1 MKNKIESTIII
12 TAENQERFIER
23 CIKSCL
29 NQSVKNI
36 EIIIIFT
43 KLKNI
48 KDLQRRYLSKNI
60 IFLNILKKLTI
71 RPKINYLKL
80 NKGF

>member
-1 MKNKIESTIII
+1 LKNKIKSTIII

-48 KDLQRRYLSKNI
+48 NV
-60 IFLNILKKLTI
+60 LKK
-71 RPKINYLKL
+71 KIFIKKYSFFKHHKKN
-80 NKGF
+80 

>member
-1 MKNKIESTIII
+1 LKNKIKSTIII
-12 TAENQERFIER
+12 TAENQEKFIER

-48 KDLQRRYLSKNI
+48 SVLKKKYLSKNI
-60 IFLNILKKLTI
+60 VFLNITK
-71 RPKINYLKL
+71 KINK
-80 NKGF
+80 KTQD